1 MSMKG
6 ILSVV
11 LLLFVAA
18 SVGALILEES
28 GLRGE
33 PETNAGSAV
42 ESSVP
47 GRRLIVSY
55 IHGDLRCE
63 TCLFIEETARETVQS
78 AFAEQ
83 LASGRVEWRTA
94 NMDASGNE
102 HLVTD
107 YDLTTSSLVLSDVL
121 DGVEQ
126 AWWRVDEVW
135 EHSQDMLGLMA
146 LVESEIELRL
156 ESAE

>member
-6 ILSVV
+6 ILTIA

-28 GLRGE
+28 GLRAQ
-33 PETNAGSAV
+33 PETDEGSAV
-42 ESSVP
+42 ESDVP

-55 IHGDLRCE
+55 IHGELRCE
-63 TCLFIEETARETVQS
+63 TCLFIEDTARETVQS
-78 AFAEQ
+78 AFADQ
-83 LASGRVEWRTA
+83 LASGRIEWRA
-94 NMDASGNE
+94 VNMDATGNE

-126 AWWRVDEVW
+126 EWWRVDEVW
-135 EHSQDMLGLMA
+135 EHTEDMLGLMG

-156 ESAE
+156 ETAE